1 VPFFRGGPL
10 SGRGAGVPPRCPP
23 VASAPRLGVKHR
35 TGLHMAYFFPF
46 FFQMSWWQWCY
57 GGGGGNGGGGG
68 DGGGSGGGRGGGEG
82 DTALDQKKATLK
94 VALRDERQIFNTLKA
109 RVIRLQEHTTA
120 ATIDHEVASGLL
132 PELAAL
138 LNESQARLAK
148 LNAEVLHLTQPD
160 TPSTPFRS
168 TRGRR
173 AVPVDAPSRSTRR
186 PGRRAVPVDAPSR
199 STRRSGRRAVPVDAP
214 FRSAR
219 PPVDVG
225 RGAPAHAGLHARWK
239 VTCEDAG
246 GGAQSIH

>member
-1 VPFFRGGPL
+1 
-10 SGRGAGVPPRCPP
+10 
-23 VASAPRLGVKHR
+23 
-35 TGLHMAYFFPF
+35 MAYFFPF

-160 TPSTPFRS
+160 TPSTPLR
-168 TRGRR
+168 RR
-173 AVPVDAPSRSTRR
+173 ATSNEEEDEEDFSNLPQ
-186 PGRRAVPVDAPSR
+186 
-199 STRRSGRRAVPVDAP
+199 
-214 FRSAR
+214 
-219 PPVDVG
+219 
-225 RGAPAHAGLHARWK
+225 HAGVSPAASLLGLGDDLDYNSA
-239 VTCEDAG
+239 EDDTYDPAEDDEG
-246 GGAQSIH
+246 DVFEGSEDGDDLVSDDGPSDGSADDED